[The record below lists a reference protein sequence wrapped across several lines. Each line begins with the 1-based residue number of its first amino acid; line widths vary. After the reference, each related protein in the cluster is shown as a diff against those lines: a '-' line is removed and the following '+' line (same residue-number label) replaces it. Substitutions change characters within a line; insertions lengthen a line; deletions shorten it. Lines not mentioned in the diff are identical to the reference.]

1 LFQIGTPFGV
11 ALKSRFPLIK
21 LSLLLGAIASLAG
34 CGLTPSSGPS
44 RGAILD
50 GASSW
55 PDQEAAAP
63 YALVEVDDQTLN
75 RLARRKPPT
84 LRGYFG
90 DYRPSPTQVIG
101 VGDSLQITVWEAA
114 SGGLFSAGDGGN
126 VSPGARSA
134 PIPEQTVGRDGA
146 ITVPYAG
153 RIRAAGRTPQ
163 QVEAAIVQELQGK
176 AVEPQALV
184 NVSHNNS
191 NTATVTG
198 EVANGARVPLSQ
210 RGDRILDVVAAA
222 GGYRSPV
229 HETFISLTRGARTA
243 RAPLQALLTNPS
255 ENIFVRAGDT
265 LTIESRPQTFT
276 VAGATGVNAVI
287 PFDARGATLEEAIA
301 KAGGLNDNRADAD
314 GLFILRYEPARLVR
328 DFPTAPRALL
338 SEPTVPVAY
347 HLNMKD
353 PGALFA
359 ARRFAMRDKDILYVS
374 NAPFAEIGKVVQLIQ
389 MVAQPAVQGYAISRI
404 GN

>member
-1 LFQIGTPFGV
+1 M
-11 ALKSRFPLIK
+11 
-21 LSLLLGAIASLAG
+21 
-34 CGLTPSSGPS
+34 
-44 RGAILD
+44 
-50 GASSW
+50 
-55 PDQEAAAP
+55 
-63 YALVEVDDQTLN
+63 
-75 RLARRKPPT
+75 
-84 LRGYFG
+84 
-90 DYRPSPTQVIG
+90 
-101 VGDSLQITVWEAA
+101 
-114 SGGLFSAGDGGN
+114 
-126 VSPGARSA
+126 
-134 PIPEQTVGRDGA
+134 
-146 ITVPYAG
+146 PYAG
-153 RIRAAGRTPQ
+153 RIQAAGRTPQ

-328 DFPTAPRALL
+328 EFPDR
-338 SEPTVPVAY
+338 
-347 HLNMKD
+347 
-353 PGALFA
+353 A
-359 ARRFAMRDKDILYVS
+359 ARAALRADGSGRLSSQHEGPRRAFRGAPVRDARQGHSLCLQCARSPRSARWCSSFRWSRSQPSRAMRSAASETDLS
-374 NAPFAEIGKVVQLIQ
+374 C
-389 MVAQPAVQGYAISRI
+389 PARNSWLFFR
-404 GN
+404 